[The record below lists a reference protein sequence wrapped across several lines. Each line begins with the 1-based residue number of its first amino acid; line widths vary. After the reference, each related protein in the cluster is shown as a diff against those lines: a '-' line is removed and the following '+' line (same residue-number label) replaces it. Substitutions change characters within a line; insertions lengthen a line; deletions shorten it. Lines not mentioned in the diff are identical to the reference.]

1 MERWSC
7 TRGPRSRDT
16 EIDVLRNIWTG
27 GRTDLKTFILYF
39 HFTPTGSGL
48 GIKYMEH
55 KSLNMNQSGST
66 AGHNHSS
73 LGSPEMLG
81 SILLIHGVF
90 RGRV

>member
-1 MERWSC
+1 MEPAH
-7 TRGPRSRDT
+7 GSRDT

-66 AGHNHSS
+66 AGPQP
-73 LGSPEMLG
+73 LVTRLPENVG
-81 SILLIHGVF
+81 KHFINS
-90 RGRV
+90 